1 MSSKMLDNVE
11 HFYKGKKILITGG
24 LGMIGSSV
32 AHKAVAMGAEVTIV
46 DAVKEPYGANYFN
59 VDSIKE
65 QIAIVIADIRDKQA
79 MKEAVKKKDIVFNFA
94 AQVSHND
101 SIADPFLD
109 ADINYIGHLN
119 VLECIRLESPN
130 AIVVNSGSRLQYGPI
145 LYNPVDESHPLDPK
159 TPYAFNKVVA
169 ENMYKYYHNIH
180 NIQCVLFRIANPYGL
195 RCQMKHA
202 KYSIINFFIGQA
214 MKGNTITIFGDGE
227 QKRDYIFNE
236 DMTDAFLIAAATP
249 SSYGQVFNLGSG
261 IGTKFSEMAKTIVE
275 IVGKGSVEF
284 VEWPEN
290 YLNVETGDYISNISK
305 ITSTIP
311 WAPKTDLHDG
321 IKQTIEYYQQYYQY
335 YF

>member
-1 MSSKMLDNVE
+1 MKNEMLTNVE
-11 HFYKGKKILITGG
+11 SFYKGKQILITGG

-32 AHKAVAMGAEVTIV
+32 AHKAVAMGAMVTIV

-59 VDSIKE
+59 IDSIKDK
-65 QIAIVIADIRDKQA
+65 ISVVIADIRDKVA
-79 MKEAVKKKDIVFNFA
+79 MKEVVKGKVVVFNFA

-101 SIADPFLD
+101 SISDPFLD

-119 VLECIRLESPN
+119 VLECIRTVAPE

-169 ENMYKYYHNIH
+169 ENMYKYYYNIH
-180 NIQCVLFRIANPYGL
+180 NIRCVLFRIANPYGI

-214 MKGNTITIFGDGE
+214 MKGNTITIFGDGQ

-236 DMTDAFLIAAATP
+236 DMTDAFLIGAATTTA
-249 SSYGQVFNLGSG
+249 YGQVFNLGSG
-261 IGTKFSEMAKTIVE
+261 IGTKFSEMANLIVQT
-275 IVGKGSVEF
+275 VGKGSVEF
-284 VEWPEN
+284 VEWPSN

-305 ITSTIP
+305 ITSALP
-311 WAPKTDLHDG
+311 WNPTTNLEQG
-321 IKQTIEYYQQYYQY
+321 IQRTIEYYQQYYQH

>member
-1 MSSKMLDNVE
+1 MSQNIES
-11 HFYKGKKILITGG
+11 FYKDKHILITGG

-32 AHKAVAMGAEVTIV
+32 AHKAVAMGANVTIV

-59 VDSIKE
+59 VQSIQDNI
-65 QIAIVIADIRDKQA
+65 QIVVADIRDKVA
-79 MKEAVKKKDIVFNFA
+79 MKEAVLGKDIVFNFA

-119 VLECIRLESPN
+119 VLECIRLVSPE
-130 AIVVNSGSRLQYGPI
+130 AIVINSGSRLQYGPI

-169 ENMYKYYHNIH
+169 ENMYKYYYNIH
-180 NIQCVLFRIANPYGL
+180 NIQCVLFRIANPYGI

-236 DMTDAFLIAAATP
+236 DMSDAFLIAAATP
-249 SSYGQVFNLGSG
+249 SAYGQVFNLGSG
-261 IGTKFSEMAKTIVE
+261 IGTKFSEMAQTIVD
-275 IVGKGSVEF
+275 IVGKGTVQF
-284 VEWPEN
+284 VEWPTN

-305 ITSTIP
+305 ITTALP
-311 WAPKTDLHDG
+311 WKPTTNLQEG
-321 IKQTIEYYQQYYQY
+321 ITKTIEYYQQYSQH

>member
-1 MSSKMLDNVE
+1 MLKNVNS
-11 HFYKGKKILITGG
+11 FFRGKNILITGG

-32 AHKAVAMGAEVTIV
+32 AHKAVAMGANVTIV

-59 VDSIKE
+59 VDSIKD
-65 QIAIVIADIRDKQA
+65 QITITIADIRDKEA
-79 MKEAVKKKDIVFNFA
+79 MKKAVKGKDVVFNFA

-101 SIADPFLD
+101 SISDPFLD

-119 VLECIRLESPN
+119 VLECIRAVAPD

-145 LYNPVDESHPLDPK
+145 LYNPVDELHPLDPK

-180 NIQCVLFRIANPYGL
+180 NIRCVLFRIANPYGI

-261 IGTKFSEMAKTIVE
+261 IGTKFSEMAKIIVE
-275 IVGKGSVEF
+275 TVGSGSVEF

-290 YLNVETGDYISNISK
+290 YLNVETGDYIADIKK
-305 ITSTIP
+305 ITSSIEWTP
-311 WAPKTDLHDG
+311 STSLQKG
-321 IKQTIEYYQQYYQY
+321 IQKTIEYYQQYYQH